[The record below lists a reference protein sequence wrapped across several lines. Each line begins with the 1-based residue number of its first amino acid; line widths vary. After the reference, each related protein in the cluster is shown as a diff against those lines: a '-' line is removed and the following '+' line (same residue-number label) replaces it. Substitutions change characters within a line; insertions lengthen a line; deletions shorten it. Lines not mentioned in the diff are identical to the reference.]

1 VLIIHNREIIK
12 NADQIILMSDGRPQ
26 TIDFC
31 EQLLSTQD
39 FKSLKLNQN
48 KPNQ

>member
-1 VLIIHNREIIK
+1 MIK

-26 TIDFC
+26 TIDSY
-31 EQLLSTQD
+31 EQLLSAQD

-48 KPNQ
+48 KPD